1 MEKTMRTRRRR
12 RNANIIP
19 GIIAIVVLLA
29 ILVAAIIGI
38 KKVISKLSEPEATV
52 DPHAGQVY
60 LYDGFDWVW
69 MTPLEGVPVNELT
82 EEKFSY
88 VDGCPEF
95 IGEGYDVERG
105 IDVSDHQQFIDWSK
119 VGSSG
124 IDFAYIRVGW
134 RGYTEGGLYQDDYFE
149 HNIKGAINAGLDVG
163 VYMFSQA
170 ITVQEAIEEANFV
183 LDRIGRY
190 NITLPVVYDWEKV
203 ESASARTADLSLS
216 TRTDCAVAFC
226 QTIKNAGYEPCVYFN
241 RNIGYYGYD
250 LTRLTDYDFWFSL
263 PEQGFPNFYYACDM
277 WQYSFTETVP
287 GIEGP
292 TDMNLR
298 FIPKPVPTPEPELS
312 PIPTEK
318 PRKGLKLF
326 SK

>member
-1 MEKTMRTRRRR
+1 MRYRRRKR
-12 RNANIIP
+12 TATILVFAVICAL
-19 GIIAIVVLLA
+19 ILA
-29 ILVAAIIGI
+29 IMIGLII
-38 KKVISKLSEPEATV
+38 KTVKANQPEP

-82 EEKFSY
+82 EEKFSAAS
-88 VDGCPEF
+88 GQIEF
-95 IGEGYDVERG
+95 IGEGYDIQRG
-105 IDVSDHQQFIDWSK
+105 IDISEHQKYIDWNT
-119 VGSSG
+119 VARSG
-124 IDFAYIRVGW
+124 IDYAYIRIGW
-134 RGYTEGGLYQDDYFE
+134 RGYTEGGLYQDEYFE
-149 HNIKGAINAGLDVG
+149 SNIKGALNAGLQVG

-170 ITVQEAIEEANFV
+170 ITVQEAIEEAEFV
-183 LDRIGRY
+183 LERIAGY
-190 NITLPVVYDWEKV
+190 NVTMPVVFDWEKV
-203 ESASARTADLSLS
+203 EDPNARTADLSVA

-226 QTIKNAGYEPCVYFN
+226 ETVKNAGYTPCVYFN
-241 RNIGYYGYD
+241 RNIGYYGFD

-298 FIPKPVPTPEPELS
+298 FIPKPVESPVPDEMPEA
-312 PIPTEK
+312 K

-326 SK
+326 SR